1 MFPWLLLGVEGT
13 LNVQQYK
20 RKKKKNL
27 ENNENNKFESVFY
40 CDVFSVFYTKEE
52 LLPSM
57 KSKEMTN
64 ASLENTTN

>member
-13 LNVQQYK
+13 LNVQQWK
-20 RKKKKNL
+20 RKRQRNL
-27 ENNENNKFESVFY
+27 ENNENNKFD

-52 LLPSM
+52 LLPSI

>member
-1 MFPWLLLGVEGT
+1 M
-13 LNVQQYK
+13 
-20 RKKKKNL
+20 
-27 ENNENNKFESVFY
+27 FY